1 MMALSKQLLSILVC
15 PTCHGRFEYQPSKN
29 RLACPACQKVYP
41 VTDDVPVLLTDQAIT
56 LK

>member
-1 MMALSKQLLSILVC
+1 MTLSKQLLSILVC
-15 PTCHGRFEYQPSKN
+15 PACHGRLDYQPDKS
-29 RLACPACQKVYP
+29 RLVCPTCQVAYP